1 MTDQELLRLA
11 ALAAGHKLKWSQAGE
26 INHLQAW
33 WFDVTMRLLKYFP
46 WLSQLRDASQ
56 GPL

>member
-1 MTDQELLRLA
+1 MTPYACDFGREN
-11 ALAAGHKLKWSQAGE
+11 WSRCK
-26 INHLQAW
+26 AW

-46 WLSQLRDASQ
+46 RLSQRRDASQ

>member
-1 MTDQELLRLA
+1 MTQIKERPSCFPLR
-11 ALAAGHKLKWSQAGE
+11 WCVRFWAGE
-26 INHLQAW
+26 LVALQAW